1 MVTEKL
7 CCSQM
12 DMDDFRPV
20 TTGSSYIIAGCGCFG
35 VIEDGS
41 A

>member
-1 MVTEKL
+1 
-7 CCSQM
+7 M

-20 TTGSSYIIAGCGCFG
+20 TTGSSYIISGWGRFG